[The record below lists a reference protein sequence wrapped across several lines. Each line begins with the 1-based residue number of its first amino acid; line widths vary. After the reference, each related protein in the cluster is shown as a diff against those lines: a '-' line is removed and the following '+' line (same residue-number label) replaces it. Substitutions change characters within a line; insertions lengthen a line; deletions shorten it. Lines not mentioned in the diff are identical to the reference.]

1 MPKDEIKEEKTKK
14 GILVV
19 SELPTQQIR
28 TLVDKDA
35 NEYEV
40 LTIEE
45 ALTELLTHVRQIKK
59 SVA

>member
-14 GILVV
+14 SILVV

-28 TLVDKDA
+28 NAIDKDG
-35 NEYEV
+35 NEYDV

-45 ALTELLTHVRQIKK
+45 ALTEILNLVRQIKK